1 MHLWDTAGQ
10 EKYRSISS
18 IYFRGADGVIVVYDI
33 TNRSSF
39 DHLSTWLK
47 EVEDN
52 IGSDCQLMLV
62 GNKSDL
68 SHNRAVFI
76 RDVQAFTTENGLS
89 FVETSALTGD
99 GIDKAFHNLLMKV
112 YKLRR

>member
-10 EKYRSISS
+10 EKFRSISS

-76 RDVQAFTTENGLS
+76 RDVQAFATENGLS